1 MLSLFPKPRIKIDD
15 IPLDEE
21 LSDDE
26 LKGIF
31 GGVNPLSGRSNSSNQ
46 DRSPKDVSDSQ
57 DTREN

>member
-31 GGVNPLSGRSNSSNQ
+31 GGANPLSANPSAEELTDQ
-46 DRSPKDVSDSQ
+46 DDSPNPPQLDERD
-57 DTREN
+57 